1 MRVTLNDIRNLFAPT
16 TRFRLVCVWYDNMDN
31 KRKERVYLD
40 NLFWGISSFASMEI
54 LNQSITVLNDDCV
67 EIETDMPVEVFK
79 AMKEYL
85 EKYQEEA

>member
-1 MRVTLNDIRNLFAPT
+1 MRVTLNDIRNLFAST

-40 NLFWGISSFASMEI
+40 NLFWGTASFASMEI

-67 EIETDMPVEVFK
+67 EIETDMPVELFK

>member
-1 MRVTLNDIRNLFAPT
+1 MRVTLNDIRNLFSPT

-40 NLFWGISSFASMEI
+40 NLFWGTSAFASMEI
-54 LNQSITVLNDDCV
+54 LKQSITVLNDDCV
-67 EIETDMPVEVFK
+67 EIETDMPIEVFK

-85 EKYQEEA
+85 EKYQEEV